1 MVKVAV
7 AEDTAA
13 EPVDMDALDNLIE
26 TESQVIE
33 DDDEEQAFS
42 AAFSGDEAPEE
53 GVAVAEEEEAE
64 VVEEEVAKD
73 EEAIAEEEAPA
84 VEPDSLQAKYDQLQN
99 RVRNMEG
106 KNGTLNAQ
114 LKTLMETSRQEV
126 KENEEPAP
134 TKTQINAALQ
144 DGEKFK
150 ALQVEFPEWAEALEE
165 TTALTEKRMLDK
177 LPDMAAFET
186 KMQGSM
192 TEMFSEARAMARI
205 DIKYPEWENTVRTRE
220 FAAAL
225 DTASDE
231 IKTLADSEDAND
243 AIKLLDWF
251 EETKSPAADIE
262 LEQSTRS
269 KKRLEAAVTPTKSR
283 AKPRQTGL
291 SEEEEFSRAFK
302 G

>member
-26 TESQVIE
+26 AESQVIE
-33 DDDEEQAFS
+33 DEDEEQAFS
-42 AAFSGDEAPEE
+42 AAFSGDEVPEE
-53 GVAVAEEEEAE
+53 EVAAVEEEAE
-64 VVEEEVAKD
+64 LVEEVVAEV
-73 EEAIAEEEAPA
+73 EEVIADNEIP
-84 VEPDSLQAKYDQLQN
+84 EPDSLQAKYDQLQT

-126 KENEEPAP
+126 KGNEEPAP

-150 ALQVEFPEWAEALEE
+150 ALREEFPEWAEALEE
-165 TTALTEKRMLDK
+165 TTALTEKRLADK
-177 LPDMAAFET
+177 LPDMGAFKTE
-186 KMQGSM
+186 MQGSM
-192 TEMFSEARAMARI
+192 SNMFNEARAMARI

-251 EETKSPAADIE
+251 EETKSPAAEIE
-262 LEQSTRS
+262 SEQSTRS
-269 KKRLEAAVTPTKSR
+269 RKRLEAAVTPTKSR

-291 SEEEEFSRAFK
+291 SEEEEFSSAFNS
-302 G
+302 